1 MDDADHKPAVH
12 DQVLVEAEI
21 DGRLLGFRAVVV
33 NVGPAALWLGL
44 VRPDSR
50 LDSIRPGDAIGLT
63 MRRDG
68 AAVVGRSKFLAHL
81 KSTQARIFSVA
92 WPDEYKVTQR
102 REHLRLD
109 TEAPVRYTVISQSDI
124 GGAGLEGHGVTRN
137 LSAGGVQFVVKA
149 PIRDAVSAGDA
160 LDLRM
165 ELGQDV
171 VIAEADVVRVEDATN
186 LGRDGRPLPPS
197 KAARPPR
204 TMIAVRFEAISAGAQ
219 DRIVG
224 HIFSL
229 QRMRK
234 V

>member
-1 MDDADHKPAVH
+1 MKLTFPARPGGSAWRIV
-12 DQVLVEAEI
+12 VALGAVATLSAEPASPAAI
-21 DGRLLGFRAVVV
+21 TFDDGRGTVEVIERLRFEDRA
-33 NVGPAALWLGL
+33 NNFDFDSAAHSATDDSWFVQRLRLGL
-44 VRPDSR
+44 NWKADTGWSLQVQLQDARELGSERPKVPFI
-50 LDSIRPGDAIGLT
+50 L
-63 MRRDG
+63 G
-68 AAVVGRSKFLAHL
+68 A
-81 KSTQARIFSVA
+81 
-92 WPDEYKVTQR
+92 
-102 REHLRLD
+102 
-109 TEAPVRYTVISQSDI
+109 
-124 GGAGLEGHGVTRN
+124 EGN
-137 LSAGGVQFVVKA
+137 
-149 PIRDAVSAGDA
+149 DA

>member
-1 MDDADHKPAVH
+1 
-12 DQVLVEAEI
+12 
-21 DGRLLGFRAVVV
+21 
-33 NVGPAALWLGL
+33 
-44 VRPDSR
+44 
-50 LDSIRPGDAIGLT
+50 

-68 AAVVGRSKFLAHL
+68 AAVVGRTRFVAHL
-81 KSTQARIFSVA
+81 KSTQTRIFSVA
-92 WPDEYKVTQR
+92 WPDEYKISQR

-109 TEAPVRYTVISQSDI
+109 TEAPVRYTVLSQNDI
-124 GGAGLEGHGVTRN
+124 GGAGMEGHGVTRN

-149 PIRDAVSAGDA
+149 AVRDTVTAGDA

-186 LGRDGRPLPPS
+186 LGRDGRPLP
-197 KAARPPR
+197 AAAAQRPPR

-224 HIFSL
+224 HIFAL